1 MGGWTRNFWKKNRGW
16 EGRFAFVLKDDIDR
30 RLVGEFHTS
39 GELDERFDRIE

>member
-1 MGGWTRNFWKKNRGW
+1 MEFS
-16 EGRFAFVLKDDIDR
+16 GRKTGDGEAGFSFVRRDDIDR